1 MLNSIFQSAAAGWI
15 GRRVQE
21 LGALASIFVPVYL
34 AMSPA
39 MKADVHAIFMGQGGG
54 LTLSAAG
61 GLTWYLWTQF
71 QSYRATTKP
80 QVVTK
85 AGQKITPKPDSVAQ
99 ERIET
104 QAKAAPKQKTIAER
118 LWERISGK

>member
-1 MLNSIFQSAAAGWI
+1 MLTSIFQSAAAGWI

-61 GLTWYLWTQF
+61 GLAWYLWTQF

-80 QVVTK
+80 QVVTT
-85 AGQKITPKPDSVAQ
+85 AGKKLPLTPTGSKEA
-99 ERIET
+99 EAI
-104 QAKAAPKQKTIAER
+104 AKLAPMPR
-118 LWERISGK
+118 SLWERLFSR

>member
-1 MLNSIFQSAAAGWI
+1 MLTSIFQSAAAGWI

-21 LGALASIFVPVYL
+21 LGSLAAILVPVYL
-34 AMSPA
+34 AMPPG
-39 MKADVHAIFMGQGGG
+39 MQRDVQAIFTGQGGG
-54 LTLSAAG
+54 LTISAAM
-61 GLTWYLWTQF
+61 GLAWYLWTQF

-104 QAKAAPKQKTIAER
+104 QAKAAPKQQTIAER
-118 LWERISGK
+118 LWERITTR